1 MYLYRVDKRE
11 FNLGDEIKPQ
21 SNFEETLNEEALIVE
36 NALNKVRPSNIP
48 ERGKCLF
55 LFHELSGALT
65 FFDKYGGNI
74 YKVIPSNIYHRGD
87 MNKIDNILDMAR
99 FTDDESLLEVAA
111 NEYWKSGTH
120 TFHPCYEYLVEK
132 ANVVECIVSECE
144 REPFKKELKHT
155 DSIER
160 TSLYKALIIK

>member
-1 MYLYRVDKRE
+1 MYLYRVDKRQ
-11 FNLGDEIKPQ
+11 FNPGDEIEPQ
-21 SNFEETLNEEALIVE
+21 SNFESNLKNEALIVE
-36 NALNKVRPSNIP
+36 NVLNKVRPSNIP

-65 FFDKYGGNI
+65 FFGKYGGNI
-74 YKVIPSNIYHRGD
+74 YKVIPPNIYYRGD
-87 MNKIDNILDMAR
+87 MNKIDNIFELAS
-99 FTDDESLLEVAA
+99 FKADEKLLEAAA
-111 NEYWKSGTH
+111 NEYWNDGMH

-144 REPFKKELKHT
+144 RELFKKDLEDT

-160 TSLYKALIIK
+160 TSLYKALITK